1 MQEEFRL
8 NAIRVG
14 QVGLGNLGFL
24 LARSIAQRGFPFTV
38 CDLRKEPVA
47 DMQKLGA
54 RSAQTPREVVE
65 NSDVIISIVNDIA
78 DTEKVIFGK
87 DGMWEGIR
95 KGSIIMLCSTL
106 GPEYCKR
113 VCDRAR
119 EKDVHILDV
128 GMSKDGPGEE
138 IGSQTVMVGGDKVDF
153 EYCRPVL
160 EAIAKHVFYVGPIG
174 TGQAFKVVNNLLAIA
189 IGTVT
194 REALNAGVKGGLDLQ
209 TLIDVMRVSTGGSW
223 SLNYMDFQRKT
234 HKKDSGV
241 TSVSRPAPTKN
252 IGLKDWSL
260 AVEYVEA
267 VGAQIPI
274 ARFIHDLDT
283 RYIYGALAE
292 ADKNS

>member
-1 MQEEFRL
+1 MPMSKIQFP
-8 NAIRVG
+8 
-14 QVGLGNLGFL
+14 QVPSGL
-24 LARSIAQRGFPFTV
+24 A
-38 CDLRKEPVA
+38 
-47 DMQKLGA
+47 
-54 RSAQTPREVVE
+54 E

-78 DTEKVIFGK
+78 DTEKVIFSK

-106 GPEYCKR
+106 GPEYCKN
-113 VCDRAR
+113 VYDRAK
-119 EKDVHILDV
+119 EKGVHILDV

-138 IGSQTVMVGGDKVDF
+138 IGSQTVMVGGDKADF
-153 EYCRPVL
+153 LYCRPVL
-160 EAIAKHVFYVGPIG
+160 EAIAQHVFNVGPIG

-209 TLIDVMRVSTGGSW
+209 MMIDVMRVSTGGSW

-252 IGLKDWSL
+252 IGLKDWNL
-260 AVEYVEA
+260 AVEYVKS

-274 ARFIHDLDT
+274 AQFVHDLDT
-283 RYIYGALAE
+283 RETYRALME
-292 ADKNS
+292 ADQKT